1 MRHIIS
7 QSRGLPNATRL
18 TPPRGFNEGIRL
30 AANVR
35 GWNFRNKNSNEIA
48 LLCVYFRDK
57 NLHIFSICFHLKIS
71 FTPPLDKYF
80 HDIGSSVCALPS
92 DVNFFFFFVRPTPKK
107 FRSVLSAKTISPVML
122 KFRMKFSCNLLLVPK
137 FRCQKIEKKENKQH
151 N

>member
-1 MRHIIS
+1 MPLDSHRLV
-7 QSRGLPNATRL
+7 GLT
-18 TPPRGFNEGIRL
+18 RGFASLQTFEGGIF
-30 AANVR
+30 
-35 GWNFRNKNSNEIA
+35 WNKNSNEIA

-122 KFRMKFSCNLLLVPK
+122 KFSNEIFMQFAARP
-137 FRCQKIEKKENKQH
+137 
-151 N
+151 